1 MTRIVQIAPS
11 IEPGSGVAG
20 VAYALEREFRAA
32 GVPVERFTAAEAGR
46 TLDRP
51 HRTTLGL
58 HLARAG
64 NVIWFS
70 TLGTRRA
77 KRYLAERPDAVSFTH
92 NDVMAG
98 DVYVNHGLLQA
109 AMRARGNYAWRMVR
123 NPVHLFTAFRDR
135 IRYRGRT
142 HRAVVALTGEEARLL
157 TEVYGRVRP
166 PVTVIP
172 NGVDVERFSPG
183 DAAGRAAVRGELGI
197 AVDAT
202 VAIFIGHEFERKGLH
217 LAIDALRMAP
227 GVVLLV
233 VGGSSDMIRRAGS
246 QARRAGVAGR
256 VVFAGE
262 RPDPVPLLRAAD
274 VLVLPSA
281 YEANALVVLEA
292 LACGVPVVSTHVGF
306 APDIVVDGENGF
318 LVERKVAPI
327 ATRLAELDGLDAATR
342 EEWRQ
347 RARRTAEQHSWRE
360 VAARYLELARSIEA
374 RKAAGRPTDRA
385 AGAS

>member
-20 VAYALEREFRAA
+20 VAFALEQEFRAA

-58 HLARAG
+58 HVARAG
-64 NVIWFS
+64 NVVWFS
-70 TLGTRRA
+70 TVGTRRA
-77 KRYLAERPDAVSFTH
+77 RRYLAERPDAISFTH

-123 NPVHLFTAFRDR
+123 NPVHLFTAVRDR
-135 IRYRGRT
+135 VRYRGRT
-142 HRAVVALTGEEARLL
+142 HRAVVALTGGEARLL

-172 NGVDVERFSPG
+172 NGVDIERFSPG
-183 DAAGRAAVRGELGI
+183 DAAGRAGVRHELGI
-197 AVDAT
+197 AEDVT
-202 VAIFIGHEFERKGLH
+202 VAVFIGHEFERKGLH
-217 LAIDALRMAP
+217 LAIEALDRAT

-233 VGGSSDMIRRAGS
+233 VGGTADMIRRAGA
-246 QARRAGVAGR
+246 QARRAGVADR

-262 RPDPVPLLRAAD
+262 RPDPVPLLRASD

-292 LACGVPVVSTHVGF
+292 LACGVPVVSTRVGF

-318 LVERKVAPI
+318 LVERNAAAI
-327 ATRLAELDGLDAATR
+327 GARLAELDALDAESRLA
-342 EEWRQ
+342 WRT
-347 RARRTAEQHSWRE
+347 RARRTAERHSWRE
-360 VAARYLELARSIEA
+360 VAARYLALARELEA
-374 RKAAGRPTDRA
+374 QRTPDRP
-385 AGAS
+385 AGAAEEAT

>member
-1 MTRIVQIAPS
+1 MTRIVQIAPA

-20 VAYALEREFRAA
+20 VAFALEREFRAA

-51 HRTTLGL
+51 HRTSLGL

-64 NVIWFS
+64 NVVWFS
-70 TLGTRRA
+70 TVGTRRA
-77 KRYLAERPDAVSFTH
+77 RRFLAERPDAVSFTH
-92 NDVMAG
+92 NDVMTG

-123 NPVHLFTAFRDR
+123 NPVHLFTALRDR

-142 HRAVVALTGEEARLL
+142 HRAVVALTAQEAQLL
-157 TEVYGRVRP
+157 GDVYGRVRP

-172 NGVDVERFSPG
+172 NGVDTERFRPR
-183 DAAGRAAVRGELGI
+183 DAAGRAAVRAELGI
-197 AVDAT
+197 ADDAT

-217 LAIDALRMAP
+217 LAIEALRTAA

-233 VGGSSDMIRRAGS
+233 VGGSADMIRRARA
-246 QARRAGVAGR
+246 QARRAGVVDR

-262 RPDPVPLLRAAD
+262 RPDPVPLLGAAD

-292 LACGVPVVSTHVGF
+292 LACGVPVVSTRVGF

-318 LVERKVAPI
+318 LVAREVAPI
-327 ATRLAELDGLDAATR
+327 AARLAEFDGLDPTIRDA
-342 EEWRQ
+342 WRA

-374 RKAAGRPTDRA
+374 QKATGRPADHTA
-385 AGAS
+385 EPP